1 MEKMK
6 DICYFGVVV
15 GVLVLA
21 IIILKIYTGIDFW
34 SLGYLLAPWVTVTGI
49 VLGLY
54 GAFIALKTYRSNNSL
69 RKWELIKEIFDAFM
83 KYDLYRFYER
93 IKDEEEI
100 DYEKNTKDKQ
110 LLNKALTLFDALSYF
125 HEQGLLDDKS
135 WEYFA
140 CEIYTFSLNKSV
152 PEYMLKIKELYKSKG
167 FPNDII
173 PFTGFPALVKK
184 LLSLDDFKLKR
195 NPQLEQ
201 IEMWMKKLDN

>member
-69 RKWELIKEIFDAFM
+69 RKWELI
-83 KYDLYRFYER
+83 
-93 IKDEEEI
+93 
-100 DYEKNTKDKQ
+100 
-110 LLNKALTLFDALSYF
+110 
-125 HEQGLLDDKS
+125 
-135 WEYFA
+135 
-140 CEIYTFSLNKSV
+140 
-152 PEYMLKIKELYKSKG
+152 
-167 FPNDII
+167 
-173 PFTGFPALVKK
+173 
-184 LLSLDDFKLKR
+184 
-195 NPQLEQ
+195 NP
-201 IEMWMKKLDN
+201 DNA